1 MCGLCVDVRR
11 QIIASGSTVYDIPWP
26 PQFMSFISTLRL
38 FLIDVVSITK
48 ANCARPM
55 TYYDSMMVVLVG
67 TKLVLVL
74 LLLGPWLWGRLRRSR
89 LPVLSRHTERSVQK
103 LVSVMEDGMRGRRRA
118 SIAREIQQSLG
129 KVQHDAVSIDWV
141 KVFRTSFMVLFVSYP
156 GTECLV
162 GARVWLWLWLFAAR
176 LAVVLW
182 LSGDVD

>member
-1 MCGLCVDVRR
+1 MECCQRVP

-55 TYYDSMMVVLVG
+55 NYYDSMMVVLVG

-74 LLLGPWLWGRLRRSR
+74 LVLGPWAWHRVRASDVGCLARARA
-89 LPVLSRHTERSVQK
+89 RSVQK
-103 LVSVMEDGMRGRRRA
+103 RVSSVEDAMVGRRRG
-118 SIAREIQQSLG
+118 SIARELQRSVATIQQDVN
-129 KVQHDAVSIDWV
+129 KIDWM

-156 GTECLV
+156 G
-162 GARVWLWLWLFAAR
+162 ARCVFVCCGRCRRVFIAASP
-176 LAVVLW
+176 L
-182 LSGDVD
+182 G